1 MTETTDKKQVLFIQ
15 GGGDNGYEADEKL
28 AESLRAKL
36 GTAYNVHY
44 PQMIGDEKLP
54 DFGWGQQIDKALAA
68 IHDKVILVG
77 HSVGAS
83 ILLKHFSENPTNHQI
98 SGIFLIAAPFWGG
111 DEQWQYESL
120 TLREDFAAA
129 LPKAVPIFLYQAQD
143 DEEVSINHLSL
154 YAKKLP
160 QAEVRELPSGG
171 HQLGND
177 LTPVAHDIKNLH

>member
-1 MTETTDKKQVLFIQ
+1 MAETTAQKQVLFIQ
-15 GGGDNGYEADEKL
+15 GGGDNGYEADAKL

-54 DFGWGQQIDKALAA
+54 DFGWGQQIDQALAA

-83 ILLKHFSENPTNHQI
+83 ILLKHLSENEVSHPIN
-98 SGIFLIAAPFWGG
+98 GIFLIATPFWGA
-111 DEQWQYESL
+111 DYEGL
-120 TLREDFAAA
+120 MLRENFADT
-129 LPKAVPIFLYQAQD
+129 LPKNVPIFLYHTQD
-143 DEEVSINHLSL
+143 DEEVSITHLSK

-160 QAEVRELPSGG
+160 QATIREIASGG

-177 LTPVAHDIKNLH
+177 LTPVALDIKNLK